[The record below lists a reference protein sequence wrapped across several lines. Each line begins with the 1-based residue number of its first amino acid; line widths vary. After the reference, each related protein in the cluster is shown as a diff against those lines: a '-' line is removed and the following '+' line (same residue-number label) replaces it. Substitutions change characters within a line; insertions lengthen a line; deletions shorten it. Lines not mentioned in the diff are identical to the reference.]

1 MLELLKGL
9 RAYPASL
16 YRARWLSEHPADQ
29 KDDAAEGLSFFG
41 WSQDSM
47 LLLRIHN
54 FLAAQSAGENK
65 QLRRELV
72 LDGPRAQRKPRL
84 FAATIAEFDTDAFM
98 GVIASGKV

>member
-1 MLELLKGL
+1 MGL

-16 YRARWLSEHPADQ
+16 YRARWLSEHP
-29 KDDAAEGLSFFG
+29 DDHSDGPDGLSFFG

-54 FLAAQSAGENK
+54 FLAAQSAGESK
-65 QLRRELV
+65 KLRRELV

-84 FAATIAEFDTDAFM
+84 FAPTIAEFDTDAFM